1 MENRDKIENTF
12 EKIVKAVNDL
22 NEEVNA
28 EMNHGVGFETKEN
41 REDFIKYFDAK
52 FNEVSKQYFYLKV
65 LLENE

>member
-12 EKIVKAVNDL
+12 EKIVKAVNHL
-22 NEEVNA
+22 NKEVNA
-28 EMNHGVGFETKEN
+28 EMNRGVGFETKEN

-52 FNEVSKQYFYLKV
+52 FNEVSKLYSNLKV